1 MTTSAHDL
9 PAGRPVALTV
19 REVRPDELA
28 AVGEITVAAYVSDGH
43 MPADA
48 GYVHELRAA
57 DRRAGRATVLVAA
70 GEDSATQDSVLGAV
84 TYAEHGS
91 EYAELAGPG
100 EAEIRM
106 LAVDPAARGRG
117 AGRALVVACV
127 DRARAAGCTALVLST
142 QPSMTTAHRIY
153 ESLGFTR
160 TPERDWFP
168 VPEVELLAY
177 RLEL

>member
-1 MTTSAHDL
+1 MTSHLSDP
-9 PAGRPVALTV
+9 PAGPSTLTV
-19 REVRPDELA
+19 REARPDELA
-28 AVGEITVAAYVSDGH
+28 AVGDITVAAYVTDGH

-57 DRRAGRATVLVAA
+57 DRRAGQATVLVAA
-70 GEDSATQDSVLGAV
+70 AEGGVLGAV

-91 EYAELAGPG
+91 AYAELAGPG

-117 AGRALVVACV
+117 AGRALVVACL

-153 ESLGFTR
+153 EGLGFAR
-160 TPERDWFP
+160 TPDRDWFP

-177 RLEL
+177 RLDL

>member
-1 MTTSAHDL
+1 MTTPSPDLSASTAL
-9 PAGRPVALTV
+9 TSTALTV
-19 REVRPDELA
+19 REARPDELGV
-28 AVGEITVAAYVSDGH
+28 VGEITVAAYVTDGH

-48 GYVHELRAA
+48 DYVHELRAA
-57 DRRAGRATVLVAA
+57 DRRAAHATVLVAC
-70 GEDSATQDSVLGAV
+70 GEEGVLGAV

-91 EYAELAGPG
+91 AYAELAGPG

-106 LAVDPAARGRG
+106 LAVDPAARGHG

-127 DRARAAGCTALVLST
+127 ERARAAGCTALVLST

-153 ESLGFTR
+153 QGLGFVR
-160 TPERDWFP
+160 TPERDWLP

-177 RLEL
+177 RLQL

>member
-1 MTTSAHDL
+1 MTTSARDL
-9 PAGRPVALTV
+9 PAGPPAALVV
-19 REVRPDELA
+19 REVRPDELD
-28 AVGEITVAAYVSDGH
+28 AVGEITVAAYVTDGH

-57 DRRAGRATVLVAA
+57 DRRAAHATVLVAA
-70 GEDSATQDSVLGAV
+70 TPDGLLGAV

-91 EYAELAGPG
+91 EYAELAGPD

-127 DRARAAGCTALVLST
+127 DRARAACCTAMVLST

-153 ESLGFTR
+153 ESLGFVR
-160 TPERDWFP
+160 TPDRDWFP